1 MTLRFSKELLG
12 FVETMTWLIRCEEA
26 PETGTLHIHRTTG
39 RCELNGDKI
48 TELPSFSLAAFLPPC
63 QPLREFFTA

>member
-1 MTLRFSKELLG
+1 
-12 FVETMTWLIRCEEA
+12 MTWLIRCEKA
-26 PETGTLHIHRTTG
+26 QAFGTLHIHRTTG